1 MNEIDDPLIVWP
13 LYEPPS
19 RQHIALDARALKQ
32 HLLIL
37 GSTGS
42 GKTTLLRSAAQQ
54 LIRQKS
60 RRIGLLVLDAKQDD
74 TVEHLVE
81 VARQAG
87 REEDVVVLGSHP
99 KATHV
104 LDLFGQLKS
113 FEHVQTVTRLLML
126 STDPVGGENLF
137 WQNST
142 SSMLAAALTI
152 LVSRRDRPVTY
163 SAAIEFMRRW
173 FFAMDPGGALPKPVS
188 EVVER
193 AERES
198 KRAGA
203 SPQLASALDQV
214 AVYRH
219 LDSRTRSNLQ
229 ACLCNILRPL
239 TSAAAQ
245 RCFDANDRLEFSP
258 ALAAAG
264 RLCFVSVNAL
274 VDPDLARFVLRLA
287 RQQLFDLVQLRQNGA
302 DGLCGVVADEFALI
316 SHPDDADQLA
326 TLRSRNCFVLAAT
339 QSLSGLDRKLGE
351 RLRRTVVQNFNTIVF
366 MRTREVEAGE
376 FATLSLGQQLPC
388 TRPQRSD
395 TWADSITT
403 LWAEMHSGNRPKW
416 ICGPGDLGKLQ
427 AHQGYVVAADGS
439 RTEQPVWFAP
449 WFELVP
455 EKEALGAPRRHSARY
470 IEALMLRCG
479 RKALLPAELVQV
491 AVKLDE
497 HRRDQ
502 SLQRANDYFRSNTCS
517 IPNGL
522 DQLPACWLAGLPG
535 ILRAMRQS
543 RRSQCPHMIRRV
555 ECEEGVLVL
564 HFADEQAPEDEEL
577 TLWDEL
583 RVLINRNLYPSR
595 WRPLH
600 QRHRLLLLFAR
611 PDLRSAL
618 DACSIAPI

>member
-19 RQHIALDARALKQ
+19 RRHIALDAQALKE
-32 HLLIL
+32 HLLIV

-42 GKTTLLRSAAQQ
+42 GKSTLLRSAAQQ
-54 LIRQKS
+54 LIRHKP

-87 REEDVVVLGSHP
+87 RGEDVVILGSHP

-104 LDLFGQLKS
+104 LDLLGQLRS
-113 FEHVQTVTRLLML
+113 FEDVQTVTRLLML

-163 SAAIEFMRRW
+163 ATAIEFMRRW
-173 FFAMDPGGALPKPVS
+173 FFSMDPGGALPKSVS
-188 EVVER
+188 DVVER
-193 AERES
+193 AERET

-214 AVYRH
+214 AMYRN

-239 TSAAAQ
+239 TTAAAQ

-258 ALAAAG
+258 ALAAEG

-302 DGLCGVVADEFALI
+302 DGLCGVVADEFALM

-366 MRTREVEAGE
+366 MRTREIEAGE
-376 FATLSLGQQLPC
+376 LATLSLGQQLPS
-388 TRPQRSD
+388 TSPQRND

-403 LWAEMHSGNRPKW
+403 LGSEMRAEKRPGW

-427 AHQGYVVAADGS
+427 PHQGYVASADGT
-439 RTEQPVWFAP
+439 RTERPVWFVP
-449 WFELVP
+449 WFELSG
-455 EKEALGAPRRHSARY
+455 EKDSPGVSRWWAARY
-470 IEALMLRCG
+470 IEELMTRCG
-479 RKALLPAELVQV
+479 LKPLLPAELVRA

-497 HRRDQ
+497 HRRYQALD
-502 SLQRANDYFRSNTCS
+502 RANDFFRSKLCC
-517 IPNGL
+517 IPQGL
-522 DQLPACWLAGLPG
+522 DLLPACWIAALPG
-535 ILRAMRQS
+535 ILCAVRQPHWTHLPLIS
-543 RRSQCPHMIRRV
+543 RVGCDD
-555 ECEEGVLVL
+555 GVLVL

-583 RVLINRNLYPSR
+583 RVLINRTLYPSR

-600 QRHRLLLLFAR
+600 RRHRMLLLFAR

-618 DACSIAPI
+618 DACSIEPI